1 MTRYCFTSRVDP
13 RHLKRYRDRH
23 AAVWPEMLIALRDAG
38 WRNYSL
44 FLSDGGLLI
53 GYFEADDKD
62 IVQARMAATE
72 INTKWQAEM
81 AELFTGAGNPD
92 EEFSYLPE
100 VFNLGDQLI
109 AAGLPAEPAA
119 EPAGGST

>member
-23 AAVWPEMLIALRDAG
+23 AAVWPVMLIALRDAG

-44 FLSDGGLLI
+44 FLSDEGLLI
-53 GYFEADDKD
+53 GYFEAHDKS
-62 IVQARMAATE
+62 IAQAGVAATE

-100 VFNLGDQLI
+100 VFNLG
-109 AAGLPAEPAA
+109 
-119 EPAGGST
+119 